1 MSDSRKKRRE
11 QIMAVVVVK
20 DLVKIYSLGSLEVQ
34 ALRGLD
40 LTIDEGEMI
49 ALIGPS
55 GSGKTTLLN
64 IIGGLDKA
72 SAGSVRA
79 FDQELTRLSS
89 GELVEYRRSIV
100 GHVFQTMN
108 LIPTL
113 TAAENVELPM
123 VALRAS
129 KEERKKRVEEL
140 IHIVGLGDRMAHK
153 PGELSGGEQQRVALA
168 AALANDPPLILAD
181 EPTGELDTA
190 NARIVVN
197 YLSRVNKEMGKTIL
211 MVTHDPAVSRAADRI
226 LRIQDGVIE
235 ADTASVGAEVDVPAS
250 YVDMLRS
257 RIEEIDR
264 QLADLDDSFRR
275 GEMTGEGYVER
286 QTRLRGTRSVLV
298 EELHRLGIVH

>member
-1 MSDSRKKRRE
+1 
-11 QIMAVVVVK
+11 MAVVVE

-40 LTIDEGEMI
+40 LTIEEGEMI
-49 ALIGPS
+49 SLIGPS

-64 IIGGLDKA
+64 IIGGLDRA
-72 SAGSVRA
+72 SAGSVSV
-79 FDQELTRLSS
+79 FDQELSSLSM
-89 GELVEYRRSIV
+89 GGLVEYRRSIV

-123 VALRAS
+123 VALGAS
-129 KEERKKRVEEL
+129 KEERRKRVEEL
-140 IHIVGLGDRMAHK
+140 IQTVGLGDRMDHK

-190 NARIVVN
+190 NARIVVD

-211 MVTHDPAVSRAADRI
+211 MVTHDPAVARVADRI

-235 ADTASVGAEVDVPAS
+235 VDTASVGAEVEVPTS

-264 QLADLDDSFRR
+264 QLADLDDSFRK
-275 GEMTGEGYVER
+275 GEMVGEVFVER
-286 QTRLRGTRSVLV
+286 QTGLRGARSFIV
-298 EELHRLGIVH
+298 EELHRLGIVL

>member
-1 MSDSRKKRRE
+1 
-11 QIMAVVVVK
+11 MAVVVK

-40 LTIDEGEMI
+40 LTIEEGEMI

-72 SAGSVRA
+72 SAGSVRV
-79 FDQELTRLSS
+79 FDQEITRLGL

-113 TAAENVELPM
+113 TAAENVELPL
-123 VALRAS
+123 VALGAS
-129 KEERKKRVEEL
+129 KEKRINRVDEL
-140 IHIVGLGDRMAHK
+140 MQIVGLGDRMGHK

-190 NARIVVN
+190 NARIVVD
-197 YLSRVNKEMGKTIL
+197 YLSRVNTEMGKTIL
-211 MVTHDPAVSRAADRI
+211 MVTHDPAVSRVADRI

-257 RIEEIDR
+257 RIEEIDV
-264 QLADLDDSFRR
+264 QLVDLDDSFRG

-286 QTRLRGTRSVLV
+286 QTGLRGTRSVLV